1 MTTIS
6 SEQIQNVLNGS
17 LPLPVTTIATKSGFL
32 NLTTNATGTTY
43 VTFTSTELSKLIIS
57 NQTGTTIEVR
67 QGGAGATFLIPT
79 ATIITLSGIINA
91 NQISLRRSDTSNT
104 QVTVGARWE
113 K

>member
-1 MTTIS
+1 MTTVTP
-6 SEQIQNVLNGS
+6 EQIQNILSGA
-17 LPLPVTTIATKSGFL
+17 LPLPVTTISTKSGFL
-32 NLTTNATGTTY
+32 NLTTSTTGTNY
-43 VTFTSTELSKLIIS
+43 VTFTSTDATKLMIS

-67 QGGAGATFLIPT
+67 QGGTGATFLIPT
-79 ATIITLSGIINA
+79 AQIVILSGIINS

>member
-1 MTTIS
+1 MTIITP
-6 SEQIQNVLNGS
+6 EQVQNLLSGA
-17 LPLPVTTIATKSGFL
+17 LPLPVTTVATKSGFL
-32 NLTTNATGTTY
+32 SLTTSATGTNY
-43 VTFTSTELSKLIIS
+43 VTFASTDATKLIIS

-79 ATIITLSGIINA
+79 AQIVTLSGIINA